1 MGLLDTLTG
10 LFGGSS
16 SKNSPLDM
24 LKDGK
29 LDANDLKDMA
39 TGELDSNNDGKLD
52 AADLDV
58 NQDGKTDLNDIE
70 AAKDKLPL
78 AKK

>member
-1 MGLLDTLTG
+1 MGLFDTLTG
-10 LFGGSS
+10 LFGGSN

-39 TGELDSNNDGKLD
+39 TGELDSNSDGKLD
-52 AADLDV
+52 VADLDV
-58 NQDGKTDLNDIE
+58 NQDGKTDLSDLE
-70 AAKDKLPL
+70 AAKDKFPFG
-78 AKK
+78 KK